1 MYYGNI
7 KKNDIANGL
16 GVRVSLFVSGCTHAC
31 EGCFNAETWNFT
43 YGQPFTEE
51 TEEEIL
57 EALSPDQI
65 AGLTLLGGE
74 PFEPENQRVLTPFL
88 HRVRGR
94 YPDKDVWCYT
104 GYLLD
109 RDLLEMGEP
118 AKGTGVMAGESAG
131 TGTVT
136 HFSSRGEQ
144 PETLAEKRVTV
155 PVPLTHSLQY
165 HPEMTRH
172 TPYDQKPSRVRA
184 RCEVTDEMLSLID
197 VLVDGEFVLALKD
210 ITLKFRGSSNQRIMD
225 LRAMRS

>member
-57 EALSPDQI
+57 KALSPGQI

-88 HRVRGR
+88 HRVRER

-109 RDLLEMGEP
+109 RDLLECDLLNQMPESECI
-118 AKGTGVMAGESAG
+118 KGSIPLMHEAM
-131 TGTVT
+131 T
-136 HFSSRGEQ
+136 H
-144 PETLAEKRVTV
+144 
-155 PVPLTHSLQY
+155 
-165 HPEMTRH
+165 H
-172 TPYDQKPSRVRA
+172 TPYEQKPSRVRA

-210 ITLKFRGSSNQRIMD
+210 ITLKFRGSSNQRIFD
-225 LRAMRS
+225 LAGYRQI